1 MSRNRV
7 GDIIKEEEH
16 VSAAQHRLTSCNI
29 AEFLR
34 SSTKTS
40 IIIWIATKI
49 VWAAERLHTGIL
61 KNETIRPPSGIII
74 YLQKV
79 FILAKWCTGGSGA

>member
-40 IIIWIATKI
+40 IIIWIVTKI
-49 VWAAERLHTGIL
+49 VWAAERLHTVIL
-61 KNETIRPPSGIII
+61 KNETIRPPSGI
-74 YLQKV
+74 YTFKRSLY
-79 FILAKWCTGGSGA
+79 